1 MISQIIAILLSGV
14 AISFPSEESRTDTGM
29 VVWNKVSFSR
39 EAGSDVWR
47 MRQSHY
53 GPSHPMKDW
62 DELKIVVNDKKVE
75 FFQLKN
81 NQEIPF
87 KVSCFQCHPNG
98 PRVIRP
104 DPSNTLPTVAKS
116 QIALMNLRIKSYGV
130 LTAVNKPLFKHED
143 KMNNAVLKLPKC
155 MSCHN
160 QDGWFSR
167 NFLTRQNAPTITF
180 MVKKEHMP
188 PIGGLTPKEQKYIR
202 DFLNG
207 F

>member
-1 MISQIIAILLSGV
+1 MISHLLAILLSGV
-14 AISFPSEESRTDTGM
+14 AITFPSEESRTDTGT
-29 VVWNKVSFSR
+29 VVWNKVSYSH
-39 EAGSDVWR
+39 EKGTDVWK

-53 GPSHPMKDW
+53 GPAHPTKDW
-62 DELKIVVNDKKVE
+62 DELKIVVKDKKVE

-87 KVSCFQCHPNG
+87 KISCFQCHSNG
-98 PRVIRP
+98 PRAIRP
-104 DPSNTLPTVAKS
+104 DVTNKLTSLEKA
-116 QIALMNLRIKSYGV
+116 QITLMNLRIKSYGV

-143 KMNNAVLKLPKC
+143 KMSNAILELPKC
-155 MSCHN
+155 IRCHN
-160 QDGWFSR
+160 DSGWFSR
-167 NFLTRQNAPTITF
+167 NYLTRQNAPTITF

-188 PIGGLTPKEQKYIR
+188 PIGGLTLKEKKYMN